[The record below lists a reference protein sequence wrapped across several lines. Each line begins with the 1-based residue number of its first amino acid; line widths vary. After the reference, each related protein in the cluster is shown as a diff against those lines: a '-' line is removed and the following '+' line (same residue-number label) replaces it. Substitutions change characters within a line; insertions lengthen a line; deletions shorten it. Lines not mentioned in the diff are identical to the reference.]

1 MFGGCG
7 ASPIRDAVMVRPM
20 HLQLSFL
27 GRVRGTRGS
36 YEETTYRFPGGR
48 EVPASFFGAALRKV
62 TKPDRLV
69 VLGTSGSM
77 WQVLLEIAGVG
88 EAHEGLWQG
97 LAEACETD
105 RVTQGQLDGLAAVV
119 APALGCEVRCRLL
132 PYGRTP
138 DEQRAFV
145 RILAGEV
152 PVGARVTLDVTHGLR
167 HLAMVALVAARYL
180 RVVKG
185 VEVAAV
191 YYGALDMPRP
201 KDAPAPVL
209 DLAGLLEITD
219 WIEALATFEHSGDY
233 GPFGELY
240 ERDGAPERTTKLL
253 EEAAFFERTTNPVK
267 AREKLTTLFN
277 QRDRLDTPVG
287 GLFADALME
296 RIAWFRRPSR
306 AEQERDLA
314 YTYLARGDYL
324 RAALY
329 GQEAYLSQ
337 EVAAR
342 RGAVDD
348 YLERERVRDAA
359 TDPAFH
365 KLKQVRNALAHGLRP
380 DDDEARRIVQGAGYL
395 GSALRDCF
403 EKLLP
408 RPEYGARK

>member
-97 LAEACETD
+97 LAEACEAD
-105 RVTQGQLDGLAAVV
+105 SITQGQLDGLAAVV

-152 PVGARVTLDVTHGLR
+152 PVRARVTLDVTHGLR

-219 WIEALATFEHSGDY
+219 WIEALAAFEQSGDFS
-233 GPFGELY
+233 PFADLY
-240 ERDGAPERTTKLL
+240 EREGAPKETARLVRD
-253 EEAAFFERTTNPVK
+253 AAFFERATNPMK
-267 AREKLTTLFN
+267 ARERLSTLHT
-277 QRDRLDTPVG
+277 QRGCLDTPVG

-296 RIAWFRRPSR
+296 RIDWFRRPTR
-306 AEQERDLA
+306 AEQERSLA
-314 YTYLARGDYL
+314 YTYLDRGDYL

-329 GQEAYLSQ
+329 GQEAYVTA
-337 EVAAR
+337 EVVKLGASPKDRGR
-342 RGAVDD
+342 REDVSTRP
-348 YLERERVRDAA
+348 YPPELKTLRD
-359 TDPAFH
+359 
-365 KLKQVRNALAHGLRP
+365 LRNALAHGVRVADKRLATLLRDP
-380 DDDEARRIVQGAGYL
+380 QSLRDTLQGCLDVLL
-395 GSALRDCF
+395 GS
-403 EKLLP
+403 
-408 RPEYGARK
+408 